1 MKTQVTKKQVLDY
14 FGKNRVLSFGYCAIQ
29 GLENYLPELSKSTHY
44 TRGVYGWNADVYC
57 IEGGCK
63 FFAVCTGYRPFGVY
77 DEKLSEIAG
86 KYEKKISLANWD
98 EKGEIASEFLDTLES
113 YLQEKE
119 ISK

>member
-14 FGKNRVLSFGYCAIQ
+14 FGKKRVLCFGYCAIQ
-29 GLENYLPELSKSTHY
+29 GIENYLPGLSKSTHY

-57 IEGGCK
+57 IEGGGK
-63 FFAVCTGYRPFGVY
+63 FFAICTGYRPFGVY

-86 KYEKKISLANWD
+86 NYEKKYQAADWN
-98 EKGEIASEFLDTLES
+98 EKEAVTREFLETLEA

>member
-1 MKTQVTKKQVLDY
+1 MKTRVTKTQVIDY

-29 GLENYLPELSKSTHY
+29 RLENYLPGLSKSTHY

-57 IEGGCK
+57 IEGGGK

-86 KYEKKISLANWD
+86 KYEKEISAADWD
-98 EKGEIASEFLDTLES
+98 MKERIARNFLDSLES